1 MSRKGLVV
9 VAGFARINCLLEGA
23 QPVQPLQAS
32 RGVVWIVG
40 GGGSRVRVRPFRGGE
55 FLARLE
61 PAMRPQQRGE
71 QGGVTALPFGLAAA

>member
-1 MSRKGLVV
+1 MA
-9 VAGFARINCLLEGA
+9 VAGFARINCLLEGT
-23 QPVQPLQAS
+23 QPVRPLQAL

-40 GGGSRVRVRPFRGGE
+40 GRGLRVRVGPFRGGE